1 MALAISDKPTARPQ
15 HQVRPAARTGDHV
28 ASPIFGGRLRQSL
41 QAWSAAFAEAKPE
54 HLTLT
59 QLEVLDA
66 LDRHAPCNSTTLI
79 VATGID
85 RSTAADVLR
94 RLKKRGAIE
103 RKRHKDDARAY
114 VTHLTGSGRTLLR
127 EGRKAAQKADRLR
140 EKIMSSLQP
149 SD

>member
-1 MALAISDKPTARPQ
+1 MALAISDKPAATPQRPV
-15 HQVRPAARTGDHV
+15 HPAARRGDLV
-28 ASPIFGGRLRQSL
+28 ASPFFGGRLRQGL
-41 QAWSAAFAEAKPE
+41 QAWSAAFAEAVPE
-54 HLTLT
+54 ALTLT
-59 QLEVLDA
+59 QIEVLDA
-66 LDRHAPCNSTTLI
+66 LDRHAPCSSATLI

-114 VTHLTGSGRTLLR
+114 ATHLTGSGRALLR
-127 EGRKAAQKADRLR
+127 EGRKAAQKADRLS

-149 SD
+149 VD